1 MNNDTTIMDTIANT
15 ATIGGVLAFIM
26 KFTPYITALVLT
38 TALILNILRIY
49 DWFKFKKENK
59 NAYTSKKIRK

>member
-1 MNNDTTIMDTIANT
+1 MNNDTTISDTVANT

-38 TALILNILRIY
+38 TALVLNVLRIY
-49 DWFKFKKENK
+49 DWIKSKKENK
-59 NAYTSKKIRK
+59 NVYTSKKIRK